1 MEFQPVSHMKREVIV
16 MRKLILFSIIGFM
29 AQLIDGALGMAY
41 GATSASLLVMFGV
54 APAMASA
61 SIHMAEI
68 ATTAA
73 SGASHLYF
81 KNVDK
86 SILMR
91 LVVPGSISA
100 FVGAAFLSSLPGE
113 MMRPFVSAIL
123 TLLGIYIVLRFMM
136 RKSRQDNET
145 NAPAPKYSGRFLIP
159 LGLFGGFFDAVG
171 GGGWGPITTPAL
183 LSKEGATPRKV
194 IGTVDTSEFAIAVSA
209 TLGFILFLGFDTF
222 NWMWVLAFVIGGVLA
237 APLAAWLVK
246 IIPSYLMGVL
256 VGGFIIFTNIRT
268 LIRSV
273 DFIPDH
279 WTGGI
284 YFAIFLL
291 WALAIAHQ
299 WLNRNRLVGGRT
311 EATTG

>member
-1 MEFQPVSHMKREVIV
+1 V
-16 MRKLILFSIIGFM
+16 RKLILFSLIGFM

-41 GATSASLLVMFGV
+41 GATSASLLIMFGV

-86 SILMR
+86 SILMK

-100 FVGAAFLSSLPGE
+100 FIGAAFLSSLPGE
-113 MMRPFVSAIL
+113 LMRPYVSVIL
-123 TLLGIYIVLRFMM
+123 TGLGIYIIVRFMARRNQQNTGM
-136 RKSRQDNET
+136 EPA
-145 NAPAPKYSGRFLIP
+145 APRYSKKFLIP
-159 LGLFGGFFDAVG
+159 LGLFGGFFDSVG

-209 TLGFILFLGFDTF
+209 TLGFILFLGFEAF
-222 NWMWVLAFVIGGVLA
+222 NWLWVAAFVIGGVLA

-246 IIPSYLMGVL
+246 ILPSYMMGVL
-256 VGGFIIFTNIRT
+256 VGGFIILTNIRT
-268 LIRSV
+268 LIHSV
-273 DFIPDH
+273 DLIPDS
-279 WTGGI
+279 WTPGI
-284 YFAIFLL
+284 YAFLL
-291 WALAIAHQ
+291 LSWGGALAYQ
-299 WLNRNRLVGGRT
+299 WLNRHRLMQGSGQA
-311 EATTG
+311 EAQAG